1 MQTPTPSRGLPPILI
16 QRRNGI
22 VVSAAVA
29 TLFILIGL
37 YININF
43 TEIAADETWSL
54 IGMAAICLA
63 PFLSLPATR
72 MGREDLERIQKRVIP
87 ATLFRTVWW
96 GRRLGVIATASNAVL
111 LVLFVLQA
119 LSTTGDN
126 EMRDVMVADMKNLAH
141 AAYNYRI
148 RSAETDS
155 SAGSYKGFAPDP
167 SYTNLQD
174 RSYTVKVL
182 GPDLLQLDA
191 IWREDPESRIQVKIG
206 PDGRPAGPW
215 TFTGKFAT
223 EQFEPY

>member
-1 MQTPTPSRGLPPILI
+1 MQTPTPSRALPPVLL

-22 VVSAAVA
+22 VVSAIFG

-37 YININF
+37 YVNINF
-43 TEIAADETWSL
+43 AEIAGDETWSL

-63 PFLSLPATR
+63 PFLGLPATR

-96 GRRLGVIATASNAVL
+96 GRRLGVIATASNTIL
-111 LVLFVLQA
+111 LILFVLQA
-119 LSTTGDN
+119 LSTAGDN

-141 AAYNYRI
+141 AAYDYRI
-148 RSAETDS
+148 RSAEADS
-155 SAGSYKGFAPDP
+155 GAGSYAGFALNP

-174 RSYTVKVL
+174 RSYSVKVL
-182 GPDLLQLDA
+182 GPDMLQLDA
-191 IWREDPESRIQVKIG
+191 IWREDPDSRIEVKIG
-206 PDGRPAGPW
+206 PDGKPAGPW

-223 EQFEPY
+223 EQLEPY